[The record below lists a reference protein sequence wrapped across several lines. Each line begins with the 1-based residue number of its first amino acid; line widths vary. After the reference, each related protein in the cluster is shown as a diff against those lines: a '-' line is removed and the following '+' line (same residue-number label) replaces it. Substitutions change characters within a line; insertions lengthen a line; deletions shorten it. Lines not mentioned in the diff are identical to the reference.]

1 MDENGCEVHKSI
13 QIYVIPDYKIYTPN
27 TFSPNYD
34 GINDRWVPFIGEG
47 KIIDALI
54 LRIYN
59 RWGGL
64 LYEEKN
70 ASDKVGWDGM
80 FKGKLCDPGIY
91 VFTLEVMHE
100 SSLFLLLKGDI
111 NLVR

>member
-1 MDENGCEVHKSI
+1 
-13 QIYVIPDYKIYTPN
+13 
-27 TFSPNYD
+27 
-34 GINDRWVPFIGEG
+34 
-47 KIIDALI
+47 
-54 LRIYN
+54 
-59 RWGGL
+59 L
-64 LYEEKN
+64 LYEEIN

-80 FKGKLCDPGIY
+80 FKGKLCDLGIY